1 MGGDDLIVER
11 DNASILLTD
20 PIFVCKSAKTMVRFF
35 ASVLFIVVFYSCQ
48 RTQKFDKMKWAE
60 VADLMTFPNRKSMID
75 DLIKNFPLKGENYN
89 NIVSLLGQPQFPID
103 STMAIGYKI
112 DEDYGGNIDP
122 IYTQILLVY
131 FDKDSTVKSV
141 EIKKWKK

>member
-1 MGGDDLIVER
+1 
-11 DNASILLTD
+11 
-20 PIFVCKSAKTMVRFF
+20 
-35 ASVLFIVVFYSCQ
+35 
-48 RTQKFDKMKWAE
+48 
-60 VADLMTFPNRKSMID
+60 MID